1 MLINLHQKN
10 INFFHCKLC
19 DYKCS
24 KRGDFNR
31 HILTNKHIRLTET
44 NKNASKNITQTQSEN
59 VCECGKIYKHKSS
72 LCKHKKTC
80 NFCNDNTIITNKN
93 NLENL
98 VIQLMS
104 ENNEIKNTLI
114 RENIELKQ
122 KINEKDNQINDLL
135 PKLANITNNT
145 INNNKFN
152 INVFLNEKCKDAITI
167 NDFVDKIEISLK
179 NLLTTREKGLGI
191 GLSEII
197 NENMNKLSIY
207 ERPIH
212 CTDKKREVLYIK
224 NDTWEKD
231 KDLEKTR
238 EMFKGLQ
245 SHQFKSMKK
254 WIVEHPNYMDDDN
267 LKHEYM
273 LLVNKCSSSLNE
285 HQNKI
290 FKNLCDN
297 TYLKSDILYINDE

>member
-1 MLINLHQKN
+1 MLIKLHQKN
-10 INFFHCKLC
+10 IKFFHCELC

-59 VCECGKIYKHKSS
+59 ICDCGKIYKHKSS

-80 NFCNDNTIITNKN
+80 SFYNDNTIINNKN
-93 NLENL
+93 TLENL

-122 KINEKDNQINDLL
+122 KINEKDNQINELL
-135 PKLANITNNT
+135 PKLGNITNNT
-145 INNNKFN
+145 INNNKLN

-167 NDFVDKIEISLK
+167 NDFIDKIEISLK

-231 KDLEKTR
+231 KDMEKTR
-238 EMFKGLQ
+238 DMLKGLQ

-254 WIVEHPNYMDDDN
+254 WIDEHPNYMEDDN

-273 LLVNKCSSSLNE
+273 LLVNKCSSNLNE
-285 HQNKI
+285 HENKI

-297 TYLKSDILYINDE
+297 TYLKNDILYINDN

>member
-1 MLINLHQKN
+1 MLIKLHQKN
-10 INFFHCKLC
+10 INFFHCELC

-44 NKNASKNITQTQSEN
+44 NKNASKNITQIQCEN
-59 VCECGKIYKHKSS
+59 VCSCGKNYKHKSS

-254 WIVEHPNYMDDDN
+254 WIKEHPNYMDDDN

-285 HQNKI
+285 HENKI

-297 TYLKSDILYINDE
+297 TYLKTDILYINDE